1 MQTSLRLV
9 KNNAQG
15 IITQVILL
23 KLAMSKQLFDFSQLK
38 ANFGS
43 DFLASIVVFL
53 VAIPLC
59 LGIAIAS
66 GLPPTAGVI
75 TGIIGGIFVG
85 SIAGSPLTVSGPAAG
100 LVVLVVEIIAKHGFA
115 LFGEILMLAGML
127 QMLAGH
133 FKLGVWFRAISP
145 AVIHGML
152 AGIGILIMGS
162 QFHIMFDR
170 KPVANGIQNI
180 MHFPTAIT
188 ESISGLN
195 GHVEAGLIG
204 LLTIVAIVLWT
215 RFAPKKLKLVPSAL
229 VGVLLAIL
237 VANVMHL
244 DIKYIADL
252 FSDPKDMGN
261 IFSAIQLPSL
271 VDFYATFNVPV
282 LIAVCSLA
290 FVASAESLLSAS
302 AVDQMHSGVRTQY
315 DKELFSQ
322 GLGNTICGFLSVLPM
337 TGVIVRSSANVAAG
351 AKSRAS
357 TILHGFWLL
366 LFISVFTFTLKYI
379 PVSALAAV
387 LVFTGYKL
395 AYPKALPELRR
406 FGRAE
411 VGIYVITIVT
421 IVSTNLLTGI
431 MVGLL
436 LSLIKLLY
444 VFSHLEVKVI
454 KTLEDKAL
462 EVHLL
467 GSATIIGLPKLA
479 AVLEGLALKQSVKIE
494 FDDLAYIDHACIDL
508 LSGWQRQYIAAGGA
522 VEVHWDNLHNK
533 YHQR

>member
-1 MQTSLRLV
+1 
-9 KNNAQG
+9 
-15 IITQVILL
+15 
-23 KLAMSKQLFDFSQLK
+23 MSKQLIDFSQLK
-38 ANFGS
+38 TNFGS

-100 LVVLVVEIIAKHGFA
+100 LVVLVVEIIAKNGFA
-115 LFGEILMLAGML
+115 LFGEILMLAGMM

-162 QFHIMFDR
+162 QFHVMFDR

-180 MHFPTAIT
+180 MNFPTAIT

-195 GHVEAGLIG
+195 GHLAAGLIG
-204 LLTIVAIVLWT
+204 MLTIVAIVMWT
-215 RFAPKKLKLVPSAL
+215 SFAPKKLKLVPSAL

-282 LIAVCSLA
+282 LIQVFSLA

-302 AVDQMHSGVRTQY
+302 AVDQMHNGVRTQY

-322 GLGNTICGFLSVLPM
+322 GIGNTICGFLSVLPM

-351 AKSRAS
+351 AK
-357 TILHGFWLL
+357 
-366 LFISVFTFTLKYI
+366 
-379 PVSALAAV
+379 
-387 LVFTGYKL
+387 
-395 AYPKALPELRR
+395 
-406 FGRAE
+406 
-411 VGIYVITIVT
+411 
-421 IVSTNLLTGI
+421 
-431 MVGLL
+431 
-436 LSLIKLLY
+436 
-444 VFSHLEVKVI
+444 
-454 KTLEDKAL
+454 
-462 EVHLL
+462 
-467 GSATIIGLPKLA
+467 
-479 AVLEGLALKQSVKIE
+479 
-494 FDDLAYIDHACIDL
+494 
-508 LSGWQRQYIAAGGA
+508 
-522 VEVHWDNLHNK
+522 
-533 YHQR
+533 

>member
-1 MQTSLRLV
+1 MF
-9 KNNAQG
+9 
-15 IITQVILL
+15 
-23 KLAMSKQLFDFSQLK
+23 KQLFNFSQFK
-38 ANFGS
+38 ASFGS

-85 SIAGSPLTVSGPAAG
+85 TISGSPLTVSGPAAG

-115 LFGEILMLAGML
+115 MFGEILMLAGIV

-145 AVIHGML
+145 AVVHGML

-162 QFHIMFDR
+162 QFHVMFDR
-170 KPVANGIQNI
+170 KPMANGIQNI
-180 MHFPTAIT
+180 MNLPTAIS
-188 ESISGLN
+188 ESISGIN
-195 GHVEAGLIG
+195 GHVEAGFIG
-204 LLTIVAIVLWT
+204 LLTISVIVIWT
-215 RFAPKKLKLVPSAL
+215 RFAPTKLKLVPSAL
-229 VGVLLAIL
+229 VGVLLAIV
-237 VANVMHL
+237 VANLMHL
-244 DIKYIADL
+244 DIKYISDL
-252 FSDPKDMGN
+252 FSNPQDMHN
-261 IFSAIQLPSL
+261 IFSAIHFPSL
-271 VDFYATFNVPV
+271 VGFYATLNLPV

-322 GLGNTICGFLSVLPM
+322 GVGNIICGFLSVLPM

-351 AKSRAS
+351 AKSRTS

-366 LFISVFTFTLKYI
+366 LFISAFTFTLKYI

-395 AYPKALPELRR
+395 AYPKVLPELLR
-406 FGRAE
+406 FGRAK
-411 VGIYVITIVT
+411 VAIYLITITT

-444 VFSHLEVKVI
+444 VFSHLEVKVL
-454 KTLEDKAL
+454 KTTNDHAL

-467 GSATIIGLPKLA
+467 GSATFLGLPKLA
-479 AVLEGLALKQSVKIE
+479 AVLEGMPLKQSVKIE
-494 FDDLAYIDHACIDL
+494 FDDLTYIDHACINL
-508 LSGWQRQYIAAGGA
+508 ISGWQQQYVAAGGT
-522 VEVHWDNLHNK
+522 VDVHWDNLHNK

>member
-1 MQTSLRLV
+1 MPNQ
-9 KNNAQG
+9 
-15 IITQVILL
+15 LL
-23 KLAMSKQLFDFSQLK
+23 QNETKLNQFK
-38 ANFGS
+38 ANFGK

-85 SIAGSPLTVSGPAAG
+85 SISGSPLAVSGPAAG
-100 LVVLVVEIIAKHGFA
+100 LVVLVIEIIAKHGFMM
-115 LFGEILMLAGML
+115 FGEILMLAGML

-152 AGIGILIMGS
+152 AGIGILIIGS
-162 QFHIMFDR
+162 QFHIMLDR
-170 KPVANGIQNI
+170 KPLANGIQNL
-180 MHFPTAIT
+180 MHIPSAIS
-188 ESISGLN
+188 ESISGVN
-195 GHVEAGLIG
+195 GNINAGLIG
-204 LLTIVAIVLWT
+204 LLTIAAIVLWT
-215 RFAPKKLKLVPSAL
+215 NYAPKKLKLVPGAL

-244 DIKYIADL
+244 QLKYITDL
-252 FSDPKDMGN
+252 FANPADIAN
-261 IFSAIQLPSL
+261 LANAIQLPTMADLAAVLS
-271 VDFYATFNVPV
+271 VPAMISV
-282 LIAVCSLA
+282 FSLA

-302 AVDQMHSGVRTQY
+302 AVDQMHSGVRTKY

-322 GLGNTICGFLSVLPM
+322 GLGNSICGILGVLPM

-351 AKSRAS
+351 AVSRAS
-357 TILHGFWLL
+357 TIMHGFWLL
-366 LFISVFTFTLKYI
+366 LFISVFTFTLQYI
-379 PVSALAAV
+379 PVAALAAV

-395 AYPKALPELRR
+395 AYPKVLKELLT

-411 VGIYVITIVT
+411 VAIYVVTIITIV
-421 IVSTNLLTGI
+421 SFNLLTGI
-431 MVGLL
+431 MIGLM

-444 VFSHLEVKVI
+444 VFSHLEI
-454 KTLEDKAL
+454 KTIEKHDHKTL

-479 AVLEGLALKQSVKIE
+479 AVLEGLALRKHIKIE

-508 LSGWQRQYIAAGGA
+508 LSGWQKQYTAAGGK
-522 VEVHWDNLHNK
+522 VEVHWDNLHSK
-533 YHQR
+533 YHKR

>member
-1 MQTSLRLV
+1 MF
-9 KNNAQG
+9 
-15 IITQVILL
+15 
-23 KLAMSKQLFDFSQLK
+23 KQLFNFSQFK
-38 ANFGS
+38 ASFGS

-85 SIAGSPLTVSGPAAG
+85 TISGSPLTVSGPAAG

-115 LFGEILMLAGML
+115 MFGEILMLAGIV

-145 AVIHGML
+145 AVVHGML

-162 QFHIMFDR
+162 QFHVMFDR
-170 KPVANGIQNI
+170 KPMANGIQNI
-180 MHFPTAIT
+180 MNLPTAIS
-188 ESISGLN
+188 ESISGIN
-195 GHVEAGLIG
+195 GHVEAGFIG
-204 LLTIVAIVLWT
+204 LLTISVIVIWT
-215 RFAPKKLKLVPSAL
+215 RFAPTKLKLVPSAL
-229 VGVLLAIL
+229 VGVLLAIV
-237 VANVMHL
+237 VANLMHL
-244 DIKYIADL
+244 DIKYISDL
-252 FSDPKDMGN
+252 FSNPQDMHN
-261 IFSAIQLPSL
+261 IFSAIHFPSL
-271 VDFYATFNVPV
+271 VGFYATLNLPV

-322 GLGNTICGFLSVLPM
+322 GVGNIICGFLSVLPM

-351 AKSRAS
+351 AKSRTS

-366 LFISVFTFTLKYI
+366 LFISAFTFTLKYI

-395 AYPKALPELRR
+395 AYPKVLPELLR
-406 FGRAE
+406 FGRAK
-411 VGIYVITIVT
+411 VAIYLITITT

-444 VFSHLEVKVI
+444 VFSHLEVKVL
-454 KTLEDKAL
+454 KTTNDHAL

-467 GSATIIGLPKLA
+467 GSATFLGLPKLA
-479 AVLEGLALKQSVKIE
+479 AVLEGMPLKQSVKIE
-494 FDDLAYIDHACIDL
+494 FDDLTYIDHACINL
-508 LSGWQRQYIAAGGA
+508 ISGWQQQYVAAGGT
-522 VEVHWDNLHNK
+522 VDVHWDNLHNK
-533 YHQR
+533 YYQRKY

>member
-1 MQTSLRLV
+1 MF
-9 KNNAQG
+9 
-15 IITQVILL
+15 
-23 KLAMSKQLFDFSQLK
+23 KQLFNFSQFK
-38 ANFGS
+38 ASFGS

-85 SIAGSPLTVSGPAAG
+85 TISGSPLTVSGPAAG

-115 LFGEILMLAGML
+115 MFGEILMLAGIV

-145 AVIHGML
+145 AVVHGML

-162 QFHIMFDR
+162 QFHVMFDR
-170 KPVANGIQNI
+170 KPMANGIQNI
-180 MHFPTAIT
+180 MNLPTAIS
-188 ESISGLN
+188 ESISGIN
-195 GHVEAGLIG
+195 GHVEAGFIG
-204 LLTIVAIVLWT
+204 LLTISVIVIWT
-215 RFAPKKLKLVPSAL
+215 RFAPTKLKLVPSAL
-229 VGVLLAIL
+229 VGVLLAIV
-237 VANVMHL
+237 VANLMHL
-244 DIKYIADL
+244 DIKYISDL
-252 FSDPKDMGN
+252 FSNPQDMHN
-261 IFSAIQLPSL
+261 IFSAIHFPSL
-271 VDFYATFNVPV
+271 VGFYATLNLPV

-322 GLGNTICGFLSVLPM
+322 GVGNIICGFLSVLPM

-351 AKSRAS
+351 AKSRTS

-366 LFISVFTFTLKYI
+366 LFISAFTFTLKYI

-395 AYPKALPELRR
+395 AYPKVLPELLR
-406 FGRAE
+406 FGRAK
-411 VGIYVITIVT
+411 VAIYLITIAT

-444 VFSHLEVKVI
+444 VFSHLEVKVL
-454 KTLEDKAL
+454 KTTNDHAL

-467 GSATIIGLPKLA
+467 GSATFLGLPKLA
-479 AVLEGLALKQSVKIE
+479 AVLEGMPLKQSVKIE
-494 FDDLAYIDHACIDL
+494 FDDLTYIDHACINL
-508 LSGWQRQYIAAGGA
+508 ISGWQQQYVAAGGT
-522 VEVHWDNLHNK
+522 VDVHWDNLHNK
-533 YHQR
+533 YYQRKY

>member
-1 MQTSLRLV
+1 MF
-9 KNNAQG
+9 
-15 IITQVILL
+15 
-23 KLAMSKQLFDFSQLK
+23 KQLFNFSQFK
-38 ANFGS
+38 ASFGS

-85 SIAGSPLTVSGPAAG
+85 TISGSPLTVSGPAAG

-115 LFGEILMLAGML
+115 MFGEILMLAGIV

-145 AVIHGML
+145 AVVHGML

-162 QFHIMFDR
+162 QFHVMFDR
-170 KPVANGIQNI
+170 KPMANGIQNI
-180 MHFPTAIT
+180 MNLPTAIS
-188 ESISGLN
+188 ESISGIN
-195 GHVEAGLIG
+195 GHVEAGFIG
-204 LLTIVAIVLWT
+204 LLTISVIVIWT
-215 RFAPKKLKLVPSAL
+215 RFAPTKLKLVPSAL
-229 VGVLLAIL
+229 VGVLLAIV
-237 VANVMHL
+237 VANLMHL
-244 DIKYIADL
+244 DIKYISDL
-252 FSDPKDMGN
+252 FSNPQDMHN
-261 IFSAIQLPSL
+261 IFSAIHFPSL
-271 VDFYATFNVPV
+271 VGFYATLNLPV

-322 GLGNTICGFLSVLPM
+322 GVGNIICGFLSVLPM

-351 AKSRAS
+351 AKSRTS

-366 LFISVFTFTLKYI
+366 LFISAFTFTLKYI
-379 PVSALAAV
+379 PVSAVAAV

-395 AYPKALPELRR
+395 AYPKVLPELLR
-406 FGRAE
+406 FGRAK
-411 VGIYVITIVT
+411 VAIYLITITT

-444 VFSHLEVKVI
+444 VFSHLEVKVL
-454 KTLEDKAL
+454 KTTNDHAL

-467 GSATIIGLPKLA
+467 GSATFLGLPKLA
-479 AVLEGLALKQSVKIE
+479 AVLEGMPLKQSVKIE
-494 FDDLAYIDHACIDL
+494 FDDLTYIDHACINL
-508 LSGWQRQYIAAGGA
+508 ISGWQQQYVAAGGT
-522 VEVHWDNLHNK
+522 VDVHWDNLHNK
-533 YHQR
+533 YYQRKY